1 MQKKNPVLFAL
12 QGLWAVWRWMLY
24 PPAMYLA
31 GLPDFAANR
40 SNHATDGCGSVLA
53 EASLPWTLFTS
64 GFT

>member
-31 GLPDFAANR
+31 GLPGFAANR
-40 SNHATDGCGSVLA
+40 PNHATDGCGSVLA
-53 EASLPWTLFTS
+53 EAYLPWLLFTS

>member
-12 QGLWAVWRWMLY
+12 QGLWAVWQWMLY

-31 GLPDFAANR
+31 GLPDFANR
-40 SNHATDGCGSVLA
+40 SNHATDGCESVLA